1 MDFPI
6 KLDSFQSGCSLA
18 YNEGVIVV
26 NFHISLNKRSMQSI
40 VLAISAYSNER
51 LRSVAWADPE
61 GGNRG
66 SGPPPPPRN
75 ITKIYRIS

>member
-18 YNEGVIVV
+18 YKEGVIGV
-26 NFHISLNKRSMQSI
+26 NFHISLNKRSMQCI
-40 VLAISAYSNER
+40 VLAISADSNEV

-66 SGPPPPPRN
+66 SGPPPRN